1 MKRSFRIVSLFLAVM
16 SLSAFS
22 SCAKKTTEAVF
33 DDFVLYNVDELVD
46 DKNASYYY
54 RAWKAYTD
62 ESAPKRMEV
71 EFLGRKYVCDY
82 NETYIKPPYLTPLN
96 QYSGG
101 EERSGVRF
109 EVDSKTGKLTYILPG
124 NTQMEYERIGWGKAR
139 EFADKIA
146 AEYIDINEY
155 YVAQLPNTNVGK
167 DSYPPYE
174 FEYYRKVGGYK
185 TLDAIKIELF
195 SDGGL
200 RAFYAWDVG
209 SFEGIESVRIDE
221 EKASAAVDE
230 QLRQLYG
237 DKMQWYGRRSVELVR
252 ISETKFGI
260 FYWIKVEFKSG
271 AAERIPLFLVSK

>member
-1 MKRSFRIVSLFLAVM
+1 MKRIFRIVSLFLAVM

-22 SCAKKTTEAVF
+22 SCSKKTTEAVF
-33 DDFVLYNVDELVD
+33 DDFVIYNVSVCGAD
-46 DKNASYYY
+46 NIAPYYH
-54 RAWKAYTD
+54 RALEKYTD
-62 ESAPKRMEV
+62 ESAPKRMAV

-82 NETYIKPPYLTPLN
+82 NHTYIKPPYLTPQN

-101 EERSGVRF
+101 EERDGVCF
-109 EVDSKTGKLTYILPG
+109 EVDSKNGKLTYILPG

-139 EFADKIA
+139 EYADKIA

-221 EKASAAVDE
+221 EKVKAALDE

-260 FYWIKVEFKSG
+260 FYRISVEYKSG
-271 AAERIPLFLVSK
+271 VSEAISLILVSK

>member
-1 MKRSFRIVSLFLAVM
+1 MKRIFRIVSLFLAVM

-22 SCAKKTTEAVF
+22 SCSKKTTEAVF
-33 DDFVLYNVDELVD
+33 DDFVIYNVSVCGAD
-46 DKNASYYY
+46 NIAPYYY
-54 RAWKAYTD
+54 RAWRDYTD
-62 ESAPKRMEV
+62 ESAPKRMAV

-82 NETYIKPPYLTPLN
+82 NHTYIKPPYLTPQN

-101 EERSGVRF
+101 EERDGVCF
-109 EVDSKTGKLTYILPG
+109 AVDSKNGKLTYILPG

-146 AEYIDINEY
+146 AEYIDIDEY
-155 YVAQLPNTNVGK
+155 YVAQMPNTDVGNGK
-167 DSYPPYE
+167 YPPYE
-174 FEYYRKVGGYK
+174 FEYYRKVGEYK

-221 EKASAAVDE
+221 EKVKAALDE
-230 QLRQLYG
+230 HLRQLYG

-260 FYWIKVEFKSG
+260 FYRISVEYKSG
-271 AAERIPLFLVSK
+271 VSELISLILVSK